1 VTEGGG
7 GQSRAA
13 VAAVRTLANH
23 GYNPLVTVCSH
34 ISLARA
40 SRYCRRWLAVPAADR
55 EPVAYARAVWRE
67 AGRISAVAVLPASDV
82 ALLALGF
89 PVRHLVDKVT
99 CGKAAADAGFEV
111 PPTQVFESAT
121 ELLDCSGSFG
131 YPIVIK
137 PDLKRTFARRVD
149 FPDGVRRAVGS
160 ILAQPGRV
168 MVQPYLGDVLHGVVG
183 LMWKGSL
190 LLAMHMRYDRLWP
203 AVCGTVAS
211 AVTIEPDPQLE
222 QRLERL
228 LAGYE
233 GIFHVEFAGPYLL
246 DVNPR
251 VHATLPLAIAGGVN
265 PVIAHCDLLR
275 GVEVQRSRAKPGVFF
290 RWLEGDFRSVLH
302 DFRHDRINLGQAL
315 GACRP
320 RRHAVHSYESLVDP
334 GPAWER
340 FRFLL
345 EKLKVRGPRQA
356 SLPVAQMPASVVDQ
370 NDSRRAAFSANHIQG
385 QANEPVSSRRNLGQ
399 VQTLNDYRAG

>member
-1 VTEGGG
+1 VIVTEGGG

-23 GYNPLVTVCSH
+23 GYKPLVTVCSH
-34 ISLARA
+34 LSLARG
-40 SRYCRRWLAVPAADR
+40 SRYCCRWLAVPAADR
-55 EPVAYARAVWRE
+55 EPVTYARTVRME
-67 AGRISAVAVLPASDV
+67 ASRLSAVAVFPASDV

-99 CGKAAADAGFEV
+99 CGKAAANAGFEV
-111 PPTQVFESAT
+111 PPTQVFESAA
-121 ELLDCSGSFG
+121 ELLDCSESFE

-149 FPDGVRRAVGS
+149 FSGSVRRAVGS
-160 ILAQPGRV
+160 MLAQPGRV

-211 AVTIEPDPQLE
+211 AVTIEPDAQLE

-251 VHATLPLAIAGGVN
+251 IHATLPLAIAAGVN
-265 PVIAHCDLLR
+265 PVVAYCDLLR

-302 DFRHDRINLGQAL
+302 DFRDGRISLGQAL
-315 GACRP
+315 VACKP
-320 RRHAVHSYESLVDP
+320 RRHTVHSYESLVDP
-334 GPAWER
+334 APSWER
-340 FRFLL
+340 LRFML
-345 EKLKVRGPRQA
+345 EKVRMRGLRKA
-356 SLPVAQMPASVVDQ
+356 SLPVVQMPASVLKQD
-370 NDSRRAAFSANHIQG
+370 DSRGAAFSANHVQG
-385 QANEPVSSRRNLGQ
+385 QASERVSSGRNVG
-399 VQTLNDYRAG
+399 